1 MATRSKSFKGLFF
14 VKTFCVL
21 LSILCSGVLSFFFVY
36 FYENASYIANEPV
49 RWSEPLPSFAQSE
62 QLKQLLDSDITAAL
76 RILQNGTIQTQLDD
90 LEENKEQFVEK
101 STKAYL
107 NNKAKIIHDELYYVA
122 THYESTAYNLEPQ
135 EEDEPI
141 ETTTTIHT
149 SESVTPSEKQTV
161 PVDERAPYNVR
172 FCQNLLNTISGL
184 DFLKYAYL
192 VREQAFSEQT
202 YCVNLDTILP
212 EDSLLL
218 LWDFSYPFEQ
228 SFDYLWTEAEAKAG
242 FAQAFDEILYS
253 VREEENNLY
262 QSALFH
268 LQNETINLK
277 YLIVS
282 ADGTIESNM
291 PSSQRNGKA
300 ILAHE
305 TAVIYKNGQFTA
317 QGVLDAQTLQD
328 NHALVLPQGNAA
340 YLYLENT
347 LQPGDKYFACGEF
360 YTLFSRF
367 TPMTALLL
375 CIASALLLLVCIVCL
390 LLLCGRKS
398 GDESVHLSFV
408 DKIPVDIHFL
418 LSGGIEILLG
428 YLFLRLFSVIEA
440 YFYWEGDRYFYT
452 ASDARFELKCLILG
466 GMVFTA
472 ILFTLVFIEWLTS
485 LVRIKKAHQ
494 SWLRRSALWRIP
506 VLLWKGCKIVLRWM
520 MRGLRKVKRAFLFLL
535 GKPKKIRYTAI
546 AVILIFAVLQ
556 GILLLWCVS
565 EREFNGFTAFL
576 LLLLWGGFG
585 VLCVWYLRMID
596 RIIEASCNRSML
608 PVKGTENMPKHL
620 QTLSENLS
628 VTNRELD
635 KAVAEAVRNERTK
648 AELIT
653 NVSHDLKTPLT
664 SVISYVDLL
673 KKCDITDETALGY
686 LDILDEKSAKLKR
699 LIEDLIEASKVNTGN
714 VKLEKVPLNLS
725 ELSMQAVVEM
735 TPDFEKQNL
744 DIRFTQ
750 PETAPVVYAD
760 GTKTYRV
767 LENLLSNAKKYS
779 APGSRVYVRV
789 EDDAQYG
796 VFEIKNIS
804 KEPLD
809 LTPQELTER
818 FVRGDR
824 SRSEDGNGLGLSIAQ
839 QLCLLQGGELNITID
854 GDLFK
859 VTVRLP
865 KKQ

>member
-1 MATRSKSFKGLFF
+1 MATRSKNFKGLFF

-36 FYENASYIANEPV
+36 FYENASYIANETV

-62 QLKQLLDSDITAAL
+62 QLKQLLDGDVTAVL
-76 RILQNGTIQTQLDD
+76 RILQNDVIQTQLDD
-90 LEENKEQFVEK
+90 LEANKEQFVEK
-101 STKAYL
+101 NTKAYL
-107 NNKAKIIHDELYYVA
+107 NNKAIIIHDELYYVA
-122 THYESTAYNLEPQ
+122 THYESSAYDLEPQ
-135 EEDEPI
+135 ENDERI
-141 ETTTTIHT
+141 DTTTSIHT

-172 FCQNLLNTISGL
+172 FCQNLLNTVSGL
-184 DFLKYAYL
+184 DYLKYAYL
-192 VREQAFSEQT
+192 VREQAFCEQT

-212 EDSLLL
+212 EDSLLRS
-218 LWDFSYPFEQ
+218 FSYRFEQ

-305 TAVIYKNGQFTA
+305 TAVIYKNGHFTA
-317 QGVLDAQTLQD
+317 QGVLDAQTLQES
-328 NHALVLPQGNAA
+328 NTLVLPQGNAA

-360 YTLFSRF
+360 YTLFTRF
-367 TPMTALLL
+367 SPMTALLL
-375 CIASALLLLVCIVCL
+375 CIASALLLIVCIVCL
-390 LLLCGRKS
+390 LILCGRKS
-398 GDESVHLSFV
+398 GDESVHLCFT
-408 DKIPVDIHFL
+408 DKIPVDVHFL
-418 LSGGIEILLG
+418 LSGGVEILLG
-428 YLFLRLFSVIEA
+428 YLFFRLFSVIEA
-440 YFYWEGDRYFYT
+440 YYYWEGNRYFYT
-452 ASDARFELKCLILG
+452 ASDTRFELKCLTLG

-485 LVRIKKAHQ
+485 FVRIKKAHQ

-546 AVILIFAVLQ
+546 AVILVFAFLQ

-565 EREFNGFTAFL
+565 EGEFNGFTALL

-596 RIIEASCNRSML
+596 RIIEASCDRSML

-628 VTNRELD
+628 VTSRELD
-635 KAVAEAVRNERTK
+635 EAVAKAVRNERTK

-686 LDILDEKSAKLKR
+686 LGILDEKSAKLKR

-750 PETAPVVYAD
+750 PETAPIVYAD
-760 GTKTYRV
+760 GTKTYRI

-839 QLCLLQGGELNITID
+839 QLCILQGGDLNITID

-859 VTVRLP
+859 VTVTLP